1 MLTRPTEESISLQDI
16 RQQNA
21 AKIFHTLREH
31 PGISQRELV
40 DLTGIDQGTISV
52 IVNTLVDKAIVSRE
66 KESQEGRVGRP
77 RMALRLS
84 QKVGILV
91 GASIQHNNISVV
103 ATYLDGTII
112 SRDSSPTGSSMTDTL
127 QRLHKL
133 VRRLIKT
140 MGHNL
145 KDCLGLGIAAP
156 VILDKSNKRILF
168 ASNLNWP
175 QVGIDKLTTLFNM
188 PVYVDNDVN
197 AAAVAEK
204 RFGACKE
211 IDNYV
216 YVGGYSG
223 IGGAIVLDGKLYKG
237 AKGFAGELGHIEV
250 VNNGRRCGCGNHGC
264 LEAYVSEKAMLE
276 RFAER
281 GSDAIN
287 LDNIVLLAQNGHQFA
302 NFMLFE
308 AGELLGRALS
318 FVNKMLNPEYIVLG
332 SGLATMSPYIKDEL
346 EHTLIQKSLKS
357 LDFVP
362 KVITSSLV
370 EDSAPMGGIVLAL
383 EGFLSQTSWF
393 TN

>member
-1 MLTRPTEESISLQDI
+1 MRSAEESISLQDI

-52 IVNTLVDKAIVSRE
+52 IVNTLVDKNIISRE

-84 QKVGILV
+84 QKAGILV
-91 GASIQHNNISVV
+91 GASIQHNSISVV

-133 VRRLIKT
+133 VKRLIKT
-140 MGHNL
+140 IGYNL

-175 QVGIDKLTTLFNM
+175 QVSIDELTKLFNM

-204 RFGACKE
+204 RFGACTE

-250 VNNGRRCGCGNHGC
+250 VNNGRRCGCGNNGC

-281 GSDAIN
+281 GSDAVN
-287 LDNIVLLAQNGHQFA
+287 LDNIVLLAKNGHQFA
-302 NFMLFE
+302 NFILFE

-318 FVNKMLNPEYIVLG
+318 FVNKMLNPEYIILG

-346 EHTLIQKSLKS
+346 EHTLIQKSLTS

-362 KVITSSLV
+362 QVITSSLV